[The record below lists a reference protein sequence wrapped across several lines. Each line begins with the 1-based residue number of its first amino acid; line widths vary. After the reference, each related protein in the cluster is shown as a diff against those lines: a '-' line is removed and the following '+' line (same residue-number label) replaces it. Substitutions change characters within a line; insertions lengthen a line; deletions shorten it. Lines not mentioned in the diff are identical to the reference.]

1 VTRCERKATLL
12 CKLLQIATGFL
23 GHENKLTIGC
33 HSING
38 PRQPAAHPCQCDA
51 AVWLYCSTPALLL
64 KRHMSYH
71 ILQVPRDVVDLWQQP
86 QSSPMQSA
94 TGCTS
99 RVLCPGSTAQSAA
112 HLGTEAS
119 SSTSSTHWACQATAT
134 AVGQGMFGGSS
145 SSSNTLQNSR
155 AFGTAVGTPTLSQLL
170 QHPVLTSALS
180 PGQQQQQQYS
190 QQLLDKALPQQLL
203 QQYQQ
208 EHPQLVHE
216 LQQQLQAATLQGGA
230 VQQQRQ
236 QQALSTGTGLPEL
249 RQSESPQPPGQLG
262 NGTQQ
267 DSPGSSAAL
276 SALPAAGLGVLAAA
290 GSGLGISSTSLGGQT
305 LHRSR
310 YQQSQHSQQL
320 LPDAASGL
328 TASRSSV
335 GGVSAAASKV
345 LQAAAPSFYNG
356 AGPLTS
362 GMRPAWSSSNQG
374 RGVQAGADLA
384 QVGVTV
390 RVVATLFAEPHRSR
404 TCKSAKWCKL
414 SRRSRIG
421 VALRC
426 LKCWTC

>member
-1 VTRCERKATLL
+1 
-12 CKLLQIATGFL
+12 
-23 GHENKLTIGC
+23 
-33 HSING
+33 
-38 PRQPAAHPCQCDA
+38 
-51 AVWLYCSTPALLL
+51 
-64 KRHMSYH
+64 M
-71 ILQVPRDVVDLWQQP
+71 
-86 QSSPMQSA
+86 
-94 TGCTS
+94 
-99 RVLCPGSTAQSAA
+99 
-112 HLGTEAS
+112 
-119 SSTSSTHWACQATAT
+119 
-134 AVGQGMFGGSS
+134 
-145 SSSNTLQNSR
+145 
-155 AFGTAVGTPTLSQLL
+155 
-170 QHPVLTSALS
+170 
-180 PGQQQQQQYS
+180 
-190 QQLLDKALPQQLL
+190 
-203 QQYQQ
+203 
-208 EHPQLVHE
+208 HE

-384 QVGVTV
+384 QVLRSGLNPGNKSLAELQAEYKAA
-390 RVVATLFAEPHRSR
+390 RTLVLDRLRQQKEAAEVQRKHILLQLGRAISH
-404 TCKSAKWCKL
+404 SAW
-414 SRRSRIG
+414 R
-421 VALRC
+421 A
-426 LKCWTC
+426 